1 VRPSIERVDDGGR
14 AARLVLVYDG
24 TVIGALPPLQLT
36 APWWPEAHDV
46 VAAAR
51 ERFGVD
57 VVLLRL
63 VEARSDQPF
72 GGAVTYLAETDRPP
86 DVRLEPWPADVLADE
101 PLRAPWARPGG
112 PANLLRWADEQLE
125 SQGIERIAPP
135 EQMRSWNLSGIW
147 RLPTTLGPFWLKAVP
162 SFFAHEGD
170 VIDWIG
176 SPPAPALVAHTPGLT
191 LMVEAAG
198 EPNHDT
204 RGPALE
210 PMVQLLTRLQERA
223 VQRTDELLAIGVPD
237 RRLPTMPARVDS
249 VADQWAGSLAT
260 HERRSLAGLVAEL
273 PGRLAQVDACGV
285 PDTLVHGDFHPG
297 NVVGVPGAYVLID
310 WGDSFVGHPLV
321 DELAFTRSLD
331 ARDRDVARR
340 WFAQAWRRIAP
351 EADPERAAELLRPV
365 LPLLAAVMYADFC
378 AGIEPDERVYHES
391 DVGRMLRQA
400 VVENRPG

>member
-1 VRPSIERVDDGGR
+1 M
-14 AARLVLVYDG
+14 
-24 TVIGALPPLQLT
+24 IGALPPLNLT
-36 APWWPEAHDV
+36 LPWWPEAHDV
-46 VAAAR
+46 VVAAR

-63 VEARSDQPF
+63 VEARSDRPF

-86 DVRLEPWPADVLADE
+86 GIRLEPWPPDVLAHE
-101 PLRAPWARPGG
+101 PLRAPWAQPGG
-112 PANLLRWADEQLE
+112 PERLVRWADEQLRKH
-125 SQGIERIAPP
+125 GIERIGPA

-147 RLPTTLGPFWLKAVP
+147 RMQTTRGPFWLKAVP

-176 SPPAPALVAHTPGLT
+176 SPPAPALLAHTPGRV
-191 LMVEAAG
+191 LMAEAPGA
-198 EPNHDT
+198 PNHDT
-204 RGPALE
+204 RGRALE

-223 VQRTDELLAIGVPD
+223 VQQTDALFAIGVPD
-237 RRLPTMPARVDS
+237 RRLPTIPAS
-249 VADQWAGSLAT
+249 VECVAEQWAGSLAP
-260 HERRSLAGLVAEL
+260 HERRSLAALVAEL
-273 PGRLAQVDACGV
+273 PGRLGQIDACGV

-297 NVVGVPGAYVLID
+297 NVVGPPGAYVLID
-310 WGDSFVGHPLV
+310 WGDSFVGNPLV
-321 DELAFTRSLD
+321 DELAFTRRLD
-331 ARDRDVARR
+331 ARDRDVARG
-340 WFAQAWRRIAP
+340 WFVRAWRRIAP

-365 LPLLAAVMYADFC
+365 LPLRAAVTYADFL